1 MLKFLIALILLPT
14 FSFANIDF
22 DNFYKENEYELN
34 SIAHCK
40 GFLQGIVDIF
50 DYLMDE
56 YEENIVT
63 NLTKEERDDFNSFF
77 EKLNNF
83 NDITEDEL
91 NFQLEMKCGK
101 DIECRTEYANR
112 VIEGFG
118 QGFDNIFMLNEV
130 HGDGLSEY
138 AEEYLSDSDV
148 LLDMCFD
155 NVEG

>member
-1 MLKFLIALILLPT
+1 MLKFLLALILLPT
-14 FSFANIDF
+14 FSFANIDY

-34 SIAHCK
+34 SIAHCR

-56 YEENIVT
+56 YEENIET

-83 NDITEDEL
+83 NDTTKDEL
-91 NFQLEMKCGK
+91 DFQMEMKCGK
-101 DIECRTEYANR
+101 EIECRTEYANR
-112 VIEGFG
+112 VIEGFS

-155 NVEG
+155 NANG

>member
-1 MLKFLIALILLPT
+1 MLKFLLALILLPT

-22 DNFYKENEYELN
+22 DNFYKENDYKLN
-34 SIAHCK
+34 SIAHCS

-50 DYLMDE
+50 DFLTNE
-56 YEENIVT
+56 YEEEMET
-63 NLTKEERDDFNSFF
+63 RFTQEERDDFYSFF
-77 EKLNNF
+77 KELNHF
-83 NDITEDEL
+83 NDITKDEMD
-91 NFQLEMKCGK
+91 FQLEMKCGK
-101 DIECRTEYANR
+101 DIECRTEYANK
-112 VIEGFG
+112 VVEGFT

-155 NVEG
+155 NANG

>member
-1 MLKFLIALILLPT
+1 MPAL
-14 FSFANIDF
+14 SFANIDF
-22 DNFYKENEYELN
+22 DNFYKENKYELN
-34 SIAHCK
+34 SIAHCR

-50 DYLMDE
+50 DYLTNE
-56 YEENIVT
+56 YEEEIET
-63 NLTKEERDDFNSFF
+63 RLTEEERDDFNAFF
-77 EKLNNF
+77 EELNNF

-101 DIECRTEYANR
+101 DVECRTEYANR
-112 VIEGFG
+112 VIKGFS

-130 HGDGLSEY
+130 HSGGLSEY

-155 NVEG
+155 NADG

>member
-1 MLKFLIALILLPT
+1 MLKFLLALILLPLI
-14 FSFANIDF
+14 SFANIDF

-34 SIAHCK
+34 SIAHCR
-40 GFLQGIVDIF
+40 GFMQGIVDIF
-50 DYLMDE
+50 DYLMEE
-56 YEENIVT
+56 YEENIET

-91 NFQLEMKCGK
+91 DFQLEMKCGK
-101 DIECRTEYANR
+101 NIECRTEYVNR
-112 VIEGFG
+112 VIEGFS

-130 HGDGLSEY
+130 HSGGLSEY
-138 AEEYLSDSDV
+138 AEEYLNDSDV

-155 NVEG
+155 NADG

>member
-1 MLKFLIALILLPT
+1 MLKFLLALILLPT

-34 SIAHCK
+34 SIAHCR

-56 YEENIVT
+56 YEENIET

-83 NDITEDEL
+83 NDITKDEMD
-91 NFQLEMKCGK
+91 FQLEMKCGK

-130 HGDGLSEY
+130 HSGGLSEY
-138 AEEYLSDSDV
+138 AEEYLKDSDI
-148 LLDMCFD
+148 LLERCFD
-155 NVEG
+155 NAS

>member
-1 MLKFLIALILLPT
+1 MLKFILALILLPT

-56 YEENIVT
+56 YQENIET
-63 NLTKEERDDFNSFF
+63 NFTKEERDDFNSFF
-77 EKLNNF
+77 EKVNNF

>member
-1 MLKFLIALILLPT
+1 MLKFILALILLPT

-34 SIAHCK
+34 SIAHCR
-40 GFLQGIVDIF
+40 GFLQGVIDIF

-56 YEENIVT
+56 YEENIET
-63 NLTKEERDDFNSFF
+63 NLTTEERVDFNSFF

-83 NDITEDEL
+83 NDITKDEID
-91 NFQLEMKCGK
+91 FQLEMKCGK

-112 VIEGFG
+112 VIEGFS

-130 HGDGLSEY
+130 HSGGLSEY
-138 AEEYLSDSDV
+138 AEEYLNDSDV

-155 NVEG
+155 KADG